1 MHAHQCL
8 HSFLMCLNKLILRHS
23 ISSSFI
29 PFGWTKNYCCLLLF
43 FVSSLLSFV
52 VLCMFFVVLC
62 CFFFVLCC
70 QQCLERRH
78 WFSFCSFESLSL
90 DFAQILF
97 PQGNSLFSDWKGQ
110 KIWRSGRATMS
121 RQIQCEELVLSQ
133 MQTKTFDFQRKW
145 QTNHNVSQILNVDDR
160 NNVLF
165 VFCTKTWQECETALI
180 SQY

>member
-1 MHAHQCL
+1 M
-8 HSFLMCLNKLILRHS
+8 KK
-23 ISSSFI
+23 
-29 PFGWTKNYCCLLLF
+29 KNYCCLLLF
-43 FVSSLLSFV
+43 FVSSLLSFD

-97 PQGNSLFSDWKGQ
+97 PRGNSLFSNWKGQ

-121 RQIQCEELVLSQ
+121 RQIQCEESVLS
-133 MQTKTFDFQRKW
+133 KTFDSKTPRLLTFRENGK
-145 QTNHNVSQILNVDDR
+145 QTIIYHRFWMLKIANMYF
-160 NNVLF
+160 VLKKNPMQ
-165 VFCTKTWQECETALI
+165 TET
-180 SQY
+180 